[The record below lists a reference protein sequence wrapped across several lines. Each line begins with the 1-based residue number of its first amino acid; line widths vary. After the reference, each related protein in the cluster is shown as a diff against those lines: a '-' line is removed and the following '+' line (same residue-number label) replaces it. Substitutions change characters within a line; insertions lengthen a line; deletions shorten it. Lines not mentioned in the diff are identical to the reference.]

1 MRAAADPDPEA
12 RNARLRAGRR
22 LRRYT
27 DPEGAWNLSARGTP
41 QAGALFN
48 AALDSIID
56 ECFAAARAAGRREAY
71 EAHAFDALMVMAQ
84 RATDLE
90 SAAPTVGR
98 PQPPTGDAGVDGP
111 EPSPADDLF
120 AASLPDGAP
129 ACDDHEDGDK
139 ASGDAAPDDGPGDDH
154 VAEPGLGPSTVPE
167 DRSTRDHVSDD
178 RPGEGGAAAEWLRAE
193 PNAGQWCAAGFP
205 AGEPVSVRRGS
216 SGANAAGRR
225 PDGDARAG
233 EPVGVGG
240 LSDLEQDRGE
250 STPPAEAS
258 SQTRAPTESHR
269 DAPSDSVGPAL
280 TRPRRSNPRH
290 LALLRVDLEALRRG
304 AVEGDELCEIAGI
317 GPVPV
322 RVARE
327 LLGDAVLKLVITR
340 GVDVLNVT
348 HLGRGP
354 TAAQRVA
361 LAWTSP
367 GCSVEG
373 CWRTRVEID
382 HREDW
387 ARTRHTRLDELDHTS
402 AHSITN

>member
-1 MRAAADPDPEA
+1 M
-12 RNARLRAGRR
+12 
-22 LRRYT
+22 
-27 DPEGAWNLSARGTP
+27 
-41 QAGALFN
+41 
-48 AALDSIID
+48 
-56 ECFAAARAAGRREAY
+56 
-71 EAHAFDALMVMAQ
+71 
-84 RATDLE
+84 
-90 SAAPTVGR
+90 
-98 PQPPTGDAGVDGP
+98 
-111 EPSPADDLF
+111 
-120 AASLPDGAP
+120 
-129 ACDDHEDGDK
+129 
-139 ASGDAAPDDGPGDDH
+139 
-154 VAEPGLGPSTVPE
+154 
-167 DRSTRDHVSDD
+167 
-178 RPGEGGAAAEWLRAE
+178 
-193 PNAGQWCAAGFP
+193 
-205 AGEPVSVRRGS
+205 SVRRGS

-387 ARTRHTRLDELDHTS
+387 ARTRHTRLDELDHLCAFHHDLKTRLGWALVSGTGKRAFVPPDDPRHPRRRGSRRAGDHADESAPSPGRRMADGAASGGGATS
-402 AHSITN
+402 GDGAASGGGAAPGGGPAPGGGAAPALSAPGTGMNEGDRPPPPRGRAA